1 VLRATLGIFQAPL
14 IGPSFMVILTC
25 ILLFMRRCP
34 TAPVFRYLSCDTVS
48 CSLVLLTVYLT
59 FIIMVAHFTPPFKKA
74 LHALFVLLLLGL
86 LGTFSTPGTLTFYFF
101 FEWSLIPI
109 FLILMGWGYQP
120 ERLVAGLALL
130 LYTLFASLP
139 ILLIIIKVFFECYTT
154 QFYVLTTL
162 ANLSFVRRNKY
173 VFIFLVLA
181 FLVKFPIFLFH
192 LWLPKAHVEAPVSGS
207 IILAGILLKLG
218 GYGLIRFCRLLS
230 ISASSEGFISVTLL
244 GGGALGVL
252 CLSQRDMKVVIAYS
266 SVVHISLVIV
276 GFLAL
281 LGWGIEGGIIIII
294 AHGACSS
301 GMFAG
306 ANIIYERSHS
316 RRYFI
321 NRGNLV
327 FSPLFSLL
335 WLILVVANFGGP
347 FTYNLLGEILLI
359 INLGSI
365 CYFLL
370 LRVCLLSFFSAA
382 YRLVLYSS
390 TQQGQTNNVG
400 LHLLPVNTREVTA
413 IVSHCWPLFIIPLN
427 SIIT

>member
-1 VLRATLGIFQAPL
+1 
-14 IGPSFMVILTC
+14 M
-25 ILLFMRRCP
+25 
-34 TAPVFRYLSCDTVS
+34 
-48 CSLVLLTVYLT
+48 
-59 FIIMVAHFTPPFKKA
+59 FT
-74 LHALFVLLLLGL
+74 LLLMGL
-86 LGTFSTPGTLTFYFF
+86 LGTFNAPSALIFYFF

-139 ILLIIIKVFFECYTT
+139 ILLIIIKVLYECFTT
-154 QFYVLTTL
+154 QFYVLSML
-162 ANLSFVRRNKY
+162 SNFSFVRRNSY

-218 GYGLIRFCRLLS
+218 GYGLIRFYNLLS
-230 ISASSEGFISVTLL
+230 VSAPSELFISITLL

-252 CLSQRDMKVVIAYS
+252 CLSQRDIKVVIAYS

-281 LGWGIEGGIIIII
+281 LGWGIEGGIMIMI

-306 ANIIYERSHS
+306 ANIMYERSHS
-316 RRYFI
+316 RRYFL

-327 FSPLFSLL
+327 LSPMFSLL
-335 WLILVVANFGGP
+335 WLTLVVANFGGP
-347 FTYNLLGEILLI
+347 FTYNLLGEVLLI
-359 INLGSI
+359 INLGSMS
-365 CYFLL
+365 YFLL
-370 LRVCLLSFFSAA
+370 LRVCILSFFSAA

-390 TQQGQTNNVG
+390 TQQGQMNNVG
-400 LHLLPVNTREVTA
+400 LHLLPISTREITV
-413 IVSHCWPLFIIPLN
+413 IVSHCWPLLILPLN